1 MTLEL
6 RDKTLKRV
14 GNDLSGEGHVLSKT
28 ERNERAMPDIMLEN
42 REEAEQKY

>member
-6 RDKTLKRV
+6 RDKTLRV